1 MIKSSPVMK
10 SLQSA
15 IPIMNLLIHLVLIRF
30 RHDQNQINRRRINP
44 LIAQFARA
52 LEFDIVAEGIK

>member
-15 IPIMNLLIHLVLIRF
+15 NPMMNLLIHLVLIRF

-44 LIAQFARA
+44 LIAQFAPA

>member
-1 MIKSSPVMK
+1 MK

-30 RHDQNQINRRRINP
+30 RHDQNQINRRRITP
-44 LIAQFARA
+44 FIAQFARA
-52 LEFDIVAEGIK
+52 LEFDIVVEVIK